1 MIEDSILRRGRMPA
15 KGVRE
20 RALAFLKRN
29 RRAVVIL
36 ASLTGVLIFCLLL
49 AAAFGAVSIPP
60 LDIAKMTLNK
70 IGLTHFSATWPAT
83 DETILFQ
90 IRLPRIIA
98 AALVGAALS
107 SAGVLFQGLLRNP
120 MADPYIIGTSAG
132 AAFGAVLAMMLP
144 VSFVFFGFGLI
155 PIAAFF
161 GALAAVLLVYNLA
174 RVGGKTPVIS
184 MLLAGFAVSAMLA
197 AAMSF
202 LITMSDTLQLK
213 LHSVFSFLMG
223 GVWVSDWKQIAVI
236 APVIIGGIAIARFF
250 AFRLNA
256 FALGEEGA
264 AYLGVDV
271 ERVKLSILALGSLL
285 TGAAVSLSGLVGFV
299 GLVVPH
305 AVRLVLGPDHRLLL
319 PAAALSGGAFLVLA
333 DLLARTVLAPS
344 EVPVGIITALVGA
357 PFFIYLIRRTR
368 REYAF

>member
-1 MIEDSILRRGRMPA
+1 MMLD
-15 KGVRE
+15 K
-20 RALAFLKRN
+20 
-29 RRAVVIL
+29 
-36 ASLTGVLIFCLLL
+36 TGLF
-49 AAAFGAVSIPP
+49 
-60 LDIAKMTLNK
+60 D
-70 IGLTHFSATWPAT
+70 FSATWQPS

-98 AALVGAALS
+98 GALVGAALA

-132 AAFGAVLAMMLP
+132 AAFGATLAMMLP
-144 VSFVFFGFGLI
+144 ISVSFLSFGLV

-161 GALAAVLLVYNLA
+161 GALGAVFLVYNLA
-174 RVGGKTPVIS
+174 RVGGKTPIVS

-197 AAMSF
+197 AVMF
-202 LITMSDTLQLK
+202 FMVTMSGNPGLLQN
-213 LHSVFSFLMG
+213 VYSFLMG
-223 GVWVSDWKQIAVI
+223 SISVSGWNQIIIV
-236 APVIIGGIAIARFF
+236 APLIIGGIVAARFL

-256 FALGEEGA
+256 FSLGEEGA
-264 AYLGVDV
+264 AYLGINV
-271 ERVKLSILALGSLL
+271 ERDKLTVLALGSLL
-285 TGAAVSLSGLVGFV
+285 TGAAVSISGLVGFV

-333 DLLARTVLAPS
+333 DLFARTLLAPT
-344 EVPVGIITALVGA
+344 EIHLGILTALIGA
-357 PFFIYLIRRTR
+357 PFFIYLLRRTR

>member
-1 MIEDSILRRGRMPA
+1 MKGKMLALLR
-15 KGVRE
+15 
-20 RALAFLKRN
+20 RN
-29 RRAVVIL
+29 RRTVLIL
-36 ASLTGVLIFCLLL
+36 ACLVGILFVCLLV
-49 AAAFGAVSIPP
+49 AAAVGAVSIPP
-60 LDIAKMTLNK
+60 LDIVKMTLNK
-70 IGLTHFSATWPAT
+70 AALTNFDATWETT

-98 AALVGAALS
+98 AALVGAALAA
-107 SAGVLFQGLLRNP
+107 AGVLFQGLLRNP

-132 AAFGAVLAMMLP
+132 AAFGATLVMMLP
-144 VSFVFFGFGLI
+144 VGLMFHGFGLI
-155 PIAAFF
+155 PFAAFF
-161 GALAAVLLVYNLA
+161 GALGAVFLVYNLA

-184 MLLAGFAVSAMLA
+184 MLLAGFAISSMLA

-202 LITMSDTLQLK
+202 LITMSDQLQLR

-223 GVWVSDWKQIAVI
+223 GVWVSNWSQIAII
-236 APVIIGGIAIARFF
+236 APLIIGGIVVARFF

-256 FALGEEGA
+256 FSLGEEGA
-264 AYLGVDV
+264 AYLGIDV
-271 ERVKLSILALGSLL
+271 ERDKLAILALGSLL

-344 EVPVGIITALVGA
+344 EIPVGIITALVGA
-357 PFFIYLIRRTR
+357 PFFIYLLRHTR

>member
-1 MIEDSILRRGRMPA
+1 MPA
-15 KGVRE
+15 KSLKRKV
-20 RALAFLKRN
+20 LAHLKRN
-29 RRAVVIL
+29 RRTVVVL
-36 ASLTGVLIFCLLL
+36 TCLTGVLIVCLLL
-49 AAAFGAVSIPP
+49 AGAFGAVSIPP

-132 AAFGAVLAMMLP
+132 GAFGAVLAMMLP
-144 VSFVFFGFGLI
+144 VSVVFFGFGLI
-155 PIAAFF
+155 PIAAFL
-161 GALAAVLLVYNLA
+161 GSLAAVLLVYNLA
-174 RVGGKTPVIS
+174 RVGGKTPVVS

-223 GVWVSDWKQIAVI
+223 GVWVSDWRQIAII
-236 APVIIGGIAIARFF
+236 APVIIGGIVLARLF

-264 AYLGVDV
+264 AYLGIEV

-305 AVRLVLGPDHRLLL
+305 AARLMLGPDHRLLL
-319 PAAALSGGAFLVLA
+319 PAAALAGGAFLILA

-344 EVPVGIITALVGA
+344 EIPVGIITALIGA
-357 PFFIYLIRRTR
+357 PFFIYLLRRTR

>member
-1 MIEDSILRRGRMPA
+1 MLA
-15 KGVRE
+15 KTPIKI
-20 RALAFLKRN
+20 ALARLKPK
-29 RRAVVIL
+29 RRTAVVL
-36 ASLTGVLIFCLLL
+36 ACLTGILVACLLL

-83 DETILFQ
+83 NETILFQ

-144 VSFVFFGFGLI
+144 LSIAFFGFGLI
-155 PIAAFF
+155 PVAAFL
-161 GALAAVLLVYNLA
+161 GSLAAVLLVYNLA
-174 RVGGKTPVIS
+174 RVGGKTPIVS
-184 MLLAGFAVSAMLA
+184 MLLAGFAVSSMLA
-197 AAMSF
+197 ALMSF
-202 LITMSDTLQLK
+202 LITMNDALQLK

-223 GVWVSDWKQIAVI
+223 GIWVSDWKQIAII
-236 APVIIGGIAIARFF
+236 APVIVGGIVIARFF

-264 AYLGVDV
+264 AYLGIEV
-271 ERVKLSILALGSLL
+271 ERVKLIILALGSLL
-285 TGAAVSLSGLVGFV
+285 TAAAVSLSGLVGFV

-305 AVRLVLGPDHRLLL
+305 AVRLVLGPEHSLLL

-333 DLLARTVLAPS
+333 ELLARTLLAPS
-344 EVPVGIITALVGA
+344 EIPVGIFTALVGA
-357 PFFIYLIRRTR
+357 PFFIYLLRRTR